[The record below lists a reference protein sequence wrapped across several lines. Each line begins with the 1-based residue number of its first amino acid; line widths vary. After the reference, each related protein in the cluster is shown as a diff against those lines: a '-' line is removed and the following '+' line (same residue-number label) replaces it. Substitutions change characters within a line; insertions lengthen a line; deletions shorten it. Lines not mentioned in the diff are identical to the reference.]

1 MMKNSY
7 AVQKKSNTR
16 KTQSILDDEKY
27 LFMRC
32 WQNQMPRG
40 QVFSW
45 RWRAIALCTKKSNAG
60 KGGKPVDEEQL
71 CCVEEINCRAG
82 KSLSMT
88 IMINFALLT
97 KSNARKAQ
105 SILDGEEQFCC
116 AEEVAN
122 AGQAKSTLDD
132 HLEEILWFRWYQM
145 KGTVKS
151 S

>member
-1 MMKNSY
+1 MTM
-7 AVQKKSNTR
+7 KSN
-16 KTQSILDDEKY
+16 
-27 LFMRC
+27 C
-32 WQNQMPRG
+32 
-40 QVFSW
+40 VVH
-45 RWRAIALCTKKSNAG
+45 KKI

-71 CCVEEINCRAG
+71 CGVEEISCRAG

-105 SILDGEEQFCC
+105 SILDGEDQFCR

-132 HLEEILWFRWYQM
+132 YLEEILWFR
-145 KGTVKS
+145 
-151 S
+151 

>member
-1 MMKNSY
+1 MLTE
-7 AVQKKSNTR
+7 SNA
-16 KTQSILDDEKY
+16 E
-27 LFMRC
+27 
-32 WQNQMPRG
+32 G
-40 QVFSW
+40 
-45 RWRAIALCTKKSNAG
+45 AIALCTKKSNTG
-60 KGGKPVDEEQL
+60 KGGKPVDEEQS

-88 IMINFALLT
+88 IMINFTLLT

-132 HLEEILWFRWYQM
+132 HLEEIFGSDDTKWKAQ
-145 KGTVKS
+145 S
-151 S
+151 SLHK

>member
-1 MMKNSY
+1 MIMNSY
-7 AVQKKSNTR
+7 AVLSLTTKNIYLCGADRIKCRGGKSSVDNEE
-16 KTQSILDDEKY
+16 Q
-27 LFMRC
+27 
-32 WQNQMPRG
+32 
-40 QVFSW
+40 
-45 RWRAIALCTKKSNAG
+45 LCTKKSNAG

-132 HLEEILWFRWYQM
+132 HLEEILWFR
-145 KGTVKS
+145 
-151 S
+151 